1 MEEREKVRIENVE
14 LLCPEYS
21 CPGWAGPGVIVV
33 RMKVDQIMTNR
44 NYILPLKTMIT
55 AIAKTNKD

>member
-21 CPGWAGPGVIVV
+21 CLGWASPGVIIVT
-33 RMKVDQIMTNR
+33 MKVDQIMTNR
-44 NYILPLKTMIT
+44 NDILCTIE
-55 AIAKTNKD
+55 NNDNDNSEDN